1 MFSPSSGLYSCPLAM
16 TDGAAKTIEVVS
28 LTLFLSAATAYLQ
41 CYFYYKWVLLCRS
54 SDMLNFIKE
63 DILIPNTCPAEYF
76 HESMHLVLL
85 SSPLCLVIF
94 MFLYIQSVGLR
105 FNKES

>member
-28 LTLFLSAATAYLQ
+28 LALFLSAATVYLQ

-54 SDMLNFIKE
+54 SDVFIKE
-63 DILIPNTCPAEYF
+63 DILIPNTCPVFSRVNALGIVKF
-76 HESMHLVLL
+76 HTLLCDFYVLVY
-85 SSPLCLVIF
+85 SICRSQI
-94 MFLYIQSVGLR
+94 
-105 FNKES
+105 